1 MEGDPNKKMNI
12 VAFADYGNEFV
23 GAAMMLK
30 SGVPFSDVL
39 EIFKKHPAKTV
50 EEYLDLQVENDTD
63 DYRILLHEHAANPVE
78 MRRLSDIAKA
88 MNSLEAHE
96 EARFKDL
103 VDEAWGILQNGRT
116 YFD

>member
-39 EIFKKHPAKTV
+39 EIFKKASGK
-50 EEYLDLQVENDTD
+50 NC
-63 DYRILLHEHAANPVE
+63 
-78 MRRLSDIAKA
+78 RRVS
-88 MNSLEAHE
+88 
-96 EARFKDL
+96 
-103 VDEAWGILQNGRT
+103 
-116 YFD
+116 